1 MTGMPTRR
9 ALLLAGFSAA
19 ALGGVTLPGASEEA
33 LTLDQFRAL
42 SARLMQMGVAD
53 LDPGTAKTLL
63 TGLVQ
68 AGQGPALAALLRDPT
83 ASGHPAGENLVTAW
97 YSGVYETGRG
107 EAVATFT
114 DALVWNAL
122 DFTKPFASCGGET
135 GYWAEPP
142 QG

>member
-9 ALLLAGFSAA
+9 ALLLAGLSAA
-19 ALGGVTLPGASEEA
+19 ALGGSSLPGASTEA

-42 SARLMQMGVAD
+42 SARLMQMAAAD
-53 LDPGTAKTLL
+53 LEPGTAETLL
-63 TGLVQ
+63 DGLTQ
-68 AGQGPALAALLRDPT
+68 AGRGPALAALVRDPASDHAT
-83 ASGHPAGENLVTAW
+83 AEELITAW
-97 YSGVYETGRG
+97 YSGVYDTGHG